1 MNDEQILKLL
11 KDFSEKLPKFKDGR
25 IDYSNSNEAPVITIF
40 VRYQDKILLLKRSEK
55 VGTYKNKWNA
65 IAGYLDEVR
74 LIKDKILEELREE
87 IGVDEKNIKFIE
99 VKDPYKSIDNKI
111 NKTWIIHPVLVEL
124 NKKPEIKLDW
134 EHTEFKWINPK
145 DLKNYDFVK
154 DLDKTLK
161 IVLFHLNFK

>member
-1 MNDEQILKLL
+1 MNNI
-11 KDFSEKLPKFKDGR
+11 G
-25 IDYSNSNEAPVITIF
+25 
-40 VRYQDKILLLKRSEK
+40 
-55 VGTYKNKWNA
+55 YKNKWNA

-134 EHTEFKWINPK
+134 EHTEFKWINPE
-145 DLKNYDFVK
+145 DLKGYDFVK